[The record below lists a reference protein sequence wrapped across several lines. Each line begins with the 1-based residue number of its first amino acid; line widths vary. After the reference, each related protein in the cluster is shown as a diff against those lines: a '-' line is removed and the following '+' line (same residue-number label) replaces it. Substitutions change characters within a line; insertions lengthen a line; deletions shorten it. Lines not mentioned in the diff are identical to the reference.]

1 MRDRGATAVGET
13 ATDRA
18 CSSAVGLT
26 LEDLQA
32 AIRACS
38 PAAYLIVSEYVTAGQ
53 TFRLQAAP
61 ADLPFVGR
69 GQRDAGIR
77 WVVSADDLAELEA
90 KTGATGDWLADVLE
104 RAHLAGVGLEP
115 LKPRKPDTFAE
126 LVDRHL
132 AGVDVT
138 RKGDTDA
145 GIA

>member
-1 MRDRGATAVGET
+1 MTDDREPLTPDTATA
-13 ATDRA
+13 RA

-38 PAAYLIVSEYVTAGQ
+38 PAAYLIVSEYVTVGRAY
-53 TFRLQAAP
+53 RLQVAP
-61 ADLPFVGR
+61 GDLVYIGR
-69 GQRDAGIR
+69 GARDAGMR
-77 WVVSADDLAELEA
+77 WVIHPDDLAELEA

-115 LKPRKPDTFAE
+115 LKPRKPDTLAE

-132 AGVDVT
+132 AGLDLQ
-138 RKGDTDA
+138 KGTE
-145 GIA
+145 G